1 MDQDFGPDEA
11 LALAR
16 QTRARM
22 VERAASPVWYAPG
35 YGLGCG
41 GIIASLALRGW
52 QGTVATL
59 GSISFLV
66 LLYLVWRRRS
76 GLGVS
81 GYRRG
86 RTLPVTIALL
96 AAYLAALA
104 VALIWRD
111 RPGYGWVPLAAGAVL
126 AVVAAAASLAWDR
139 AWRADI
145 GDGV

>member
-1 MDQDFGPDEA
+1 MEQDFSPDEA
-11 LALAR
+11 LALTR
-16 QTRARM
+16 RTRARM

-52 QGTVATL
+52 QATVATF
-59 GSISFLV
+59 GSIFFLV

-76 GLGVS
+76 GLSVS

-96 AAYLAALA
+96 AAYVVALA

-111 RPGYGWVPLAAGAVL
+111 RPGYDWVPLAAGAVL
-126 AVVAAAASLAWDR
+126 AMIAAAASLAWDH

-145 GDGV
+145 ADKL